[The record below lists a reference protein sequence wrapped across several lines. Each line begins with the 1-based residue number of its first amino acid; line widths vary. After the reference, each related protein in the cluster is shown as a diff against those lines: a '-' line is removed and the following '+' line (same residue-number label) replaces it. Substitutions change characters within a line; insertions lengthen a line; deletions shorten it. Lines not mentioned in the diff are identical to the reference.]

1 MIDFKLYPGDPVFAW
16 IVGWYSDK
24 YKYKSKPGTKRIH
37 VVDGLTSPRR
47 LGFQAI
53 TVGKGWLNLIAKG
66 DPELMRL
73 LVLEEL

>member
-1 MIDFKLYPGDPVFAW
+1 MIYFKLYPGDPVFAW

-24 YKYKSKPGTKRIH
+24 YKSKPGTKRIH
-37 VVDGLTSPRR
+37 VVEGPTPPRR

-53 TVGKGWLNLIAKG
+53 TVGKGWLNLTAKG